1 MIFYVVCNW
10 EDFEDDSIKK
20 HAMKKNTKNLKFK
33 TNLFICKR
41 HLFTYKE
48 IYLSSRF
55 FSLKDD
61 TLIFPVM
68 FINKNFVHIV
78 ALDKFFFHV
87 IFIILGV

>member
-1 MIFYVVCNW
+1 LKMIQSKN
-10 EDFEDDSIKK
+10 
-20 HAMKKNTKNLKFK
+20 MQRKKNTKNLKFK

-78 ALDKFFFHV
+78 ALDKFFLCHFHHSWS
-87 IFIILGV
+87 IRQK